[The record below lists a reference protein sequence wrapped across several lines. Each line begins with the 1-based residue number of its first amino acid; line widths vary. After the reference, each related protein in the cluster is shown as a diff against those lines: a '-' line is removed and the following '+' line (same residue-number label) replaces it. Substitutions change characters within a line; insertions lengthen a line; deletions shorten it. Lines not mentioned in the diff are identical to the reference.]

1 MRLLLDTHIWF
12 WSMVEPGMLSRRVA
26 EEIQDPTTELW
37 LSPISIWE
45 LIKLCQKGRI
55 TLQPDPASWI
65 ANAIDKLSLREAALT
80 FEVAKEVQ
88 QLQLQHRDPADHF
101 LAATAK
107 VLDLTL
113 VTADRRLQSLPD
125 IQVLAND

>member
-12 WSMVEPGMLSRRVA
+12 WSMVEPERLSRRVA
-26 EEIQDPTTELW
+26 EGIEDPTAELW

-45 LIKLCQKGRI
+45 LIRLCHKGRI
-55 TLQPDPASWI
+55 TLHPDPASWI
-65 ANAIDKLSLREAALT
+65 ANAIDELSLREAALT
-80 FEVAKEVQ
+80 FAIATEVQ
-88 QLQLQHRDPADHF
+88 QLQLPHGDPADHF
-101 LAATAK
+101 LVATAK